1 MEPVSSALAGRFFST
16 EALEQPCHYFLK
28 NLMSRCNHIL
38 RHWGLGIQCMIL
50 HAERR
55 EDARDTVVPIL
66 HIVDLIILCHRQG
79 ALQGFRCY

>member
-1 MEPVSSALAGRFFST
+1 
-16 EALEQPCHYFLK
+16 
-28 NLMSRCNHIL
+28 
-38 RHWGLGIQCMIL
+38 MIL